1 MLKAVTNLVNVSQI
15 TGVLPVVNGGTG
27 VTTSTGTGNTVLSA
41 APTLSGNVTLS
52 TGNLIVASSQGIDFS
67 ATSSGSGTMTSE
79 LLSDYEEGTWTPT
92 QGAGLTVVGTF
103 NSSGRYTKTG
113 RTVVVQGTLGSSTT
127 VAAAAADEMCGGLP
141 FTSAFPVA
149 GIAIGVWTAP
159 VGITPISTSLY
170 NGTSIAATDTILFCI
185 TYSV

>member
-159 VGITPISTSLY
+159 VGISPISTSLY